1 MPLAILQKASSA
13 QSASLLMQTFDVFMW
28 RTMSTNV
35 VYLTFSTCYRRMRN
49 LRTVRSGGQTVMLS
63 QSMVTRTDVHI
74 LSLRRTRKCSSWQLN
89 GLTVSKCYNQLMIF
103 KQIKLLSNT
112 HSLQL
117 NTLHN
122 VYVVYST
129 VYNLLPETGD
139 L

>member
-1 MPLAILQKASSA
+1 
-13 QSASLLMQTFDVFMW
+13 
-28 RTMSTNV
+28 MSTNV
-35 VYLTFSTCYRRMRN
+35 VYLTFSTCYRRMRS
-49 LRTVRSGGQTVMLS
+49 LRTVKSGGQIVMLS
-63 QSMVTRTDVHI
+63 QSMVTRIDVHI

-89 GLTVSKCYNQLMIF
+89 GLTVSTCYNQLMIF

-122 VYVVYST
+122 VYIVYSI